1 MSHSSHRR
9 SDRVKALF
17 AAVHESGSGAL
28 LGQGVAMSA
37 LSPQC
42 GPKRTFTSQD
52 HP

>member
-28 LGQGVAMSA
+28 LGQGVMSA